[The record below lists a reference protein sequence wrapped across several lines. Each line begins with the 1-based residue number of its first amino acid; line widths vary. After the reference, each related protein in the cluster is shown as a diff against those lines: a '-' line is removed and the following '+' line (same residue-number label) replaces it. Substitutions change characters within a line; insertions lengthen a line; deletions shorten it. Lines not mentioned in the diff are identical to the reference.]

1 MRITRRGLMAAL
13 PPLLAAPALRAQE
26 AFPSRAITLT
36 VPFAAGGPTDVIS
49 RLVAEGMSRELGQ
62 PVVVENVVGAGGTIA
77 AARVAQ
83 ARPDGHTLL
92 MHHVGM
98 ASTATLYRRLPF
110 SVLESFA
117 PLGLASDAAMTLI
130 ARPDFPAQDLAGF
143 MAQIR
148 QQGDRLN
155 LAHSGLG
162 GANQLCG
169 MLLQHAAGR
178 AVTPVVFR
186 GSAPAITDLM
196 AGRIDI
202 FCDQATNTMPFIREG
217 RLKAYAVTLPQ
228 RVPGLELPTTAEAG
242 EPSIVMSTWH
252 GLYAPAHTPEPVQQ
266 RLATALRAALKEE
279 RLRQRFA
286 DLVTE
291 PATAE
296 RATPEFHRRF
306 LAEEVARWRPIIE
319 AAGTYAD

>member
-148 QQGDRLN
+148 QQGDKLN

-169 MLLQHAAGR
+169 MLLQHAAGT

-228 RVPGLELPTTAEAG
+228 RVPGLDLPTTAEAG
-242 EPSIVMSTWH
+242 EPSIAMSTWH
-252 GLYAPAHTPEPVQQ
+252 GLYAPAGTPEAVQQ

-286 DLVTE
+286 ELVTE